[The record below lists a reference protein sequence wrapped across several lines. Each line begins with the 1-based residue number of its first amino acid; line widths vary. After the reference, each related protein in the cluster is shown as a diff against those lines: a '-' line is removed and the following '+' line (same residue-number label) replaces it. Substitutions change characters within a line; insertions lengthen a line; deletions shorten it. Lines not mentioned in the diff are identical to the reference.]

1 MVGKDDLRRSFL
13 REAAMKRPAP
23 DIPRYDSLRASRR
36 ALARVAP
43 WVRFGLFSVGV
54 SMFLGEA
61 GSLVSD
67 LQLTWA
73 ERRIAGLLALT
84 YLGSFGIAGWVA
96 GRLLS
101 TGAELIDVMVD
112 QSESAARTA
121 NLIEQHALPA
131 LGRIAL
137 ALEKLSAEGKPNPAE
152 DEMARSIEAARRVIT
167 SGRWAQADRLV
178 GAFVRDHPGP
188 DAARLLAEL
197 TDARN
202 TAVEVHKARLDAA
215 RHAGDALLAIEIRDA
230 LTEHIRGNALADLD
244 RELVR
249 WLVDEIKKRVRAG
262 TVKPDVA
269 TLASRVVDS
278 FADTPEGAAL
288 KASIPNLRRSAGL
301 CPRCARPYR
310 GSSDACPRCQ
320 GDPPASGPTYVPL
333 SGDTDPEESR

>member
-1 MVGKDDLRRSFL
+1 MVGVGEFRRPAS
-13 REAAMKRPAP
+13 RDAAMTRPGP

-36 ALARVAP
+36 ALGRVAP

-54 SMFLGEA
+54 SLFYEQVEP
-61 GSLVSD
+61 LVSD
-67 LQLTWA
+67 VQLTWA
-73 ERRIAGLLALT
+73 ERRIAGALALA

-96 GRLLS
+96 GKLLS

-131 LGRIAL
+131 LGRIAV
-137 ALEKLSAEGKPNPAE
+137 ALEKLAAGEKPDPAQ
-152 DEMARSIEAARRVIT
+152 DERTRAIEAARRVIV

-202 TAVEVHKARLDAA
+202 RAVYVHRARLDAA
-215 RHAGDALLAIEIRDA
+215 RQAGDALLAIEIRDA
-230 LTEHIRGNALADLD
+230 LTEHLKGEPLADLD
-244 RELVR
+244 RDLVR
-249 WLVDEIKKRVRAG
+249 WLVGEIKKRIRAG

-269 TLASRVVDS
+269 TLAARIVDS
-278 FADTPEGAAL
+278 FADTTEGAAL
-288 KASIPNLRRSAGL
+288 RASIPNLRRSAGL

-310 GSSDACPRCQ
+310 GSADACPRCLGNPSTPSPAPVPLA
-320 GDPPASGPTYVPL
+320 GDP
-333 SGDTDPEESR
+333 DPEESR